1 MSQFE
6 IEEVELTPQPALVI
20 KFTST
25 PQTLGDKLGRH
36 FPAIFQYAQ
45 AENLTLTGMPFVRYL
60 EMTDV
65 FTVEAGMPVAETGD
79 GAGEGDIYVTE
90 LAGGSAITTDYHGP
104 YDGLGAAHEAL
115 RTWAIDHGYQP
126 EWGGWEIYETDPGSE
141 PDSSKWLTRVYL
153 SL

>member
-1 MSQFE
+1 
-6 IEEVELTPQPALVI
+6 
-20 KFTST
+20 
-25 PQTLGDKLGRH
+25 
-36 FPAIFQYAQ
+36 
-45 AENLTLTGMPFVRYL
+45 MPFVRYL

-65 FTVEAGMPVAETGD
+65 FTVEAGMRVVEPEPSTDTYG
-79 GAGEGDIYVTE
+79 GDIYGTE
-90 LAGGSAITTDYHGP
+90 LPGGSAITTDYYGP

-115 RTWAIDHGYQP
+115 RAWVIDRGHQP